1 MENPRL
7 TNLKEK
13 AMYFRFDIVHMP
25 GRFPKGPDAMSRVPR
40 DMQGEVATIFE
51 GASTKDLRVGF

>member
-1 MENPRL
+1 MKNPRL

-25 GRFPKGPDAMSRVPR
+25 GRFHKGPAAMSRVPR